1 MPNIEMKK
9 DPNQTAFARQL
20 RQKQTDAERALW
32 ARLRRKSI
40 AGARF
45 RRQQPVDRYIV
56 DFACLEEHLVI
67 EIDGGQHA
75 GDNGVSRD
83 ERRSMRLRQLGY
95 RVLRFWDNE
104 VLTNTDGVVE
114 RITEVLTYSPPS
126 P

>member
-1 MPNIEMKK
+1 MKK
-9 DPNQTAFARQL
+9 DPDQTSFARGL
-20 RQKQTDAERALW
+20 RQKETDAERALW

-40 AGARF
+40 AGANF

-75 GDNGVSRD
+75 DDNGVRRD
-83 ERRSMRLRQLGY
+83 KRRSVRLGQLGY

-114 RITEVLTYSPPS
+114 RITEVLSYRTPS